1 MSRKENSIMKKFRAI
16 HNKLL
21 VSLLSLVLLAAVG
34 GTLAYQVAATG
45 AVKNNFVPAVV
56 HTDIEED
63 DSLGNKTVRIQ
74 NNGESPAYVRARLMV
89 SGVAQSQLVL
99 VSKLPDTL
107 EADKVYLEIAPQGAW
122 AQTAPAMDGFWYY
135 CNTLPVGQSTQP
147 LMTKVAV
154 GSGLYAQMG
163 LEAFLKTFDITIY
176 QESLLAVPEG
186 LTQAGEIE
194 AVFTDHAA

>member
-1 MSRKENSIMKKFRAI
+1 MKKFRTI

-45 AVKNNFVPAVV
+45 AVENNFVPAVI

-63 DSLGNKTVRIQ
+63 GSLGNKTVRIL

-89 SGVAQSQLVL
+89 SGVAQSQVVF
-99 VSKLPDTL
+99 VSQLPATL
-107 EADKVYLEIAPQGAW
+107 DPNKVYLETNPQGGW
-122 AQTAPAMDGFWYY
+122 AQTAPAADGFWYY
-135 CNTLPVGQSTQP
+135 CKTLPVGKTTEP

-154 GSGLYAQMG
+154 GSNLYAELG
-163 LEAFLKTFDITIY
+163 LEAFLKTFDITLY
-176 QESLLAVPEG
+176 QESLLAAPEG
-186 LTQAGEIE
+186 LTAAGAIE